1 MRTQYMKYHILF
13 ALSFFLLAPSAFA
26 QDTTNVLTP
35 EEEAVWINGLYLNQI
50 DSIWQSSFK
59 EMNCLSTDTSLWNIH
74 GYEYGFVPPLD
85 TASIFARLDLLNS
98 ESPVDLAPND
108 IILDYIKF
116 YSSRRNKHLGQML
129 GNSVYYFPLF
139 EEKLDKNNLPLE
151 LKYLSIVESALNPL
165 AKSRVGATGLWQFM
179 FRTGKAY
186 GLDVNSYIDE
196 RMDPIQSTNAACA
209 YFEKLYSMYGDWNL
223 VLAAYNAG
231 PGNVNKAIRRS
242 GGKSTYWEIRPY
254 LPKETRGYV
263 PAFIAVNYLM
273 NFPSDH
279 NIYPADASCA
289 WIETDT
295 IVVTGQVR
303 FDQIEAFTQI
313 DAAELARLNPTY
325 RKGIIPGGG
334 NQNVLRLPYE
344 ASALFIENA
353 DSIYNYKKDDA
364 PEVSKETERDPTV
377 YYVRS
382 GDVLGSIAQRH
393 SCTVSQLKAW
403 NNIRGTTIRAGQ
415 KLYIYSSAK
424 STNSDKSS
432 VKEQSKAQIETDN
445 SGEYRYHTVKSG
457 DTLWDIANLYDG
469 VSVEQMQKLN
479 KGLNAKSLK
488 QGQKI
493 RIQKIKS

>member
-1 MRTQYMKYHILF
+1 MKYHILF
-13 ALSFFLLAPSAFA
+13 VTSFLLLASGVFA
-26 QDTTNVLTP
+26 QDSTDVLTS
-35 EEEAVWINGLYLNQI
+35 EEEEIWINGLYLNQI
-50 DSIWQSSFK
+50 DSIWQESYR
-59 EMNCLSTDTSLWNIH
+59 ELNCLSTDSALWNIH
-74 GYEYGFVPPLD
+74 GYEYGFVPELD

-129 GNSVYYFPLF
+129 GSSGYYFPLF
-139 EEKLDKNNLPLE
+139 EEKLDQHNLPLE
-151 LKYLSIVESALNPL
+151 LKYLPIVESALNPQ
-165 AKSRVGATGLWQFM
+165 ARSRVGATGLWQFM
-179 FRTGKAY
+179 LATGKAY
-186 GLDVNSYIDE
+186 GLKVNSYVDE
-196 RMDPIQSTNAACA
+196 RMDPILATEAACA
-209 YFEKLYSMYGDWNL
+209 YLKKLYSLYGDWNL

-242 GGKSTYWEIRPY
+242 GGKSTYWEVRPY
-254 LPKETRGYV
+254 LPRETRGYV

-279 NIYPADASCA
+279 NIYPTDASCA
-289 WIETDT
+289 WVETDT
-295 IVVTGQVR
+295 ILVSDQVR
-303 FDQIEAFTQI
+303 FDQIEAFTHV
-313 DAAELARLNPTY
+313 DAEELARLNPSY
-325 RKGIIPGGG
+325 RKGIIPGVG

-344 ASALFIENA
+344 ASSLFIANA
-353 DSIYNYKKDDA
+353 DSIYNYKKDET
-364 PEVSKETERDPTV
+364 PEVSKEIENEPTV

-393 SCTVSQLKAW
+393 GCTVSQLKAW

-415 KLYIYSSAK
+415 KLYIYSKAK
-424 STNSDKSS
+424 STKSS
-432 VKEQSKAQIETDN
+432 KSDVKEQSKAQIETDT

-469 VSVEQMQKLN
+469 VTVEQLQKLN

-493 RIQKIKS
+493 RIQKIES